1 MKKVE
6 INKSQLILNDFFKI
20 EEAFLRFEKYNGEMS
35 NEVRRLNL
43 NRGDS
48 VTALLWH
55 KDRQKMILTEQFR
68 YPTHQ
73 NGDGWMLELLAGGVA
88 KGEDPEEALIREI
101 EEEVGYKVET
111 VKYLCNF
118 YASPGGTSERVFLYY
133 AEVDDSMSTGDGG
146 GLDHEDEDIK
156 VMEYS
161 LEECW
166 ELFMNGK
173 LNDAKTIIGLF
184 MLKRG
189 LTN

>member
-6 INKSQLILNDFFKI
+6 INKSQLLLNDFFKI
-20 EEAFLRFEKYNGEMS
+20 EEAFLKFEKYNGEMS

-43 NRGDS
+43 DRGDS
-48 VTALLWH
+48 VTAILWH
-55 KDRQKMILTEQFR
+55 KDRQKMIFTEQFR

-88 KGEDPEEALIREI
+88 KGENPEEALIREI
-101 EEEVGYKVET
+101 EEEVGYKVNI

-133 AEVDDSMSTGDGG
+133 AEVDDSMLVGEGG

-156 VMEYS
+156 VIEYS

-166 ELFMNGK
+166 ELFMSGK
-173 LNDAKTIIGLF
+173 VNDAKTIIGLLMF
-184 MLKRG
+184 KRE
-189 LTN
+189 LAN